1 MFVGQKFKEIVL
13 SFTLDIYT
21 LKKGDKVRITNNKDN
36 NVNTLGF
43 VEAGDVAT
51 FTGSRHDG
59 RVLLKHVDWKDSVW
73 FLPHQ
78 IELTSTKQ
86 TEIRKSRWDE
96 IIDNLTS
103 NGEMSKAE
111 LNLVKS
117 VLKNNTP
124 YEVVPDPTDFVIEK
138 EVQTHLDANFV
149 GKGGNPHFYYKSE
162 ILNTWFCWDEDY
174 DCWQECDFQDVT
186 DDEFIV
192 VKFG

>member
-1 MFVGQKFKEIVL
+1 MSL
-13 SFTLDIYT
+13 TLGIST
-21 LKKGDKVRITNNKDN
+21 MKKYDKVRIINNKDN
-36 NVNTLGF
+36 LVDMLGF
-43 VEAGDVAT
+43 VKVGDVAT
-51 FTGSRHDG
+51 FTGRRYDG
-59 RVLLKHVDWKDSVW
+59 QVLLECPDWREYVW

-78 IELTSTKQ
+78 IELMSTKQ

-124 YEVVPDPTDFVIEK
+124 YEVVSDPTDFVIEK